1 MPVSYGQV
9 LRIPGAAA
17 FFATTAA
24 GRLGVS
30 MYGLSV
36 ILAGVEGYGSY
47 VRAGLVGGTF
57 AASEAIGGPLVG
69 RFIDRRGQ
77 RAALPIVAVLHL
89 LAMAALIVFLA
100 RSVHPVAAMPAA
112 ALAGLTVPQLGAL
125 AAARW
130 SHLLHGD
137 RRIETALSLESLAND
152 VAFIVGPLAASTA
165 VVVLSS
171 TGGLT
176 TACTLVVGACLLLVL
191 QPRTMPPVGD
201 AEAASRTGPGS
212 ARRVRA
218 LVLTMGL
225 VNVILGLLFG
235 TTQLAVTA
243 LARAGDAVG
252 LAGVYY
258 LTLSVGSLVSSAGYG
273 MITWSAPI
281 WRRLT
286 ACGLLIAA
294 GGTVA
299 VLARHVALDFAALF
313 AVGLG
318 VGPAIIITGTLIE
331 RHVGRGLLTQSFALM
346 SALSAA
352 GIALSGLV
360 GGVAVQTHG
369 AVGGFAL
376 LLAYGAALCLIS
388 VVVRRLDTRAP
399 APAPAR

>member
-1 MPVSYGQV
+1 MPIAYGQV

-17 FFATTAA
+17 FFATTAF

-69 RFIDRRGQ
+69 RLIDRRGQ
-77 RAALPIVAVLHL
+77 RVALPVVAVLHL
-89 LAMAALIVFLA
+89 LAMVALIIALA
-100 RSVHPVAAMPAA
+100 RSAHPVVAMPAA

-137 RRIETALSLESLAND
+137 RRIEAALSLESLAND

-165 VVVLSS
+165 VVALSS
-171 TGGLT
+171 TGGLA
-176 TACTLVVGACLLLVL
+176 TACTLVVVASVLLVL
-191 QPRTMPPVGD
+191 QPRTMPPVNNHDG
-201 AEAASRTGPGS
+201 EPRGS
-212 ARRVRA
+212 LLSVSRVRT

-243 LARAGDAVG
+243 LASADDALG

-286 ACGLLIAA
+286 VCGLLVAT

-299 VLARHVALDFAALF
+299 ALAPHPVLDFTALF

-331 RHVGRGLLTQSFALM
+331 RHVGSGLLTQSFALM

-360 GGVAVQTHG
+360 GGIAVQTHG
-369 AVGGFAL
+369 HMGGFAL
-376 LLAYGAALCLIS
+376 LLVYGLSLCLIGAA
-388 VVVRRLDTRAP
+388 VRRLDVREP
-399 APAPAR
+399 APTSTR

>member
-1 MPVSYGQV
+1 MRVAYGQV

-47 VRAGLVGGTF
+47 VRAGLAGGTF

-69 RFIDRRGQ
+69 RIIDRRGQ
-77 RAALPIVAVLHL
+77 HAALPIVAVLHL
-89 LAMAALIVFLA
+89 VAMAALIVALA
-100 RSVHPVAAMPAA
+100 RSAHPVVAIPAA

-130 SHLLHGD
+130 SHLLHGN
-137 RRIETALSLESLAND
+137 RRIEAALSLESLAND
-152 VAFIVGPLAASTA
+152 VAFIVGPLAASVA
-165 VVVLSS
+165 VVALSS

-176 TACTLVVGACLLLVL
+176 IACTLVVGASVLLVL
-191 QPRTMPPVGD
+191 QPRTMPPVTDRSG
-201 AEAASRTGPGS
+201 EPRGSLSS
-212 ARRVRA
+212 ARRVRT

-243 LARAGDAVG
+243 LARSDDTLG

-258 LTLSVGSLVSSAGYG
+258 LTLSVGSLIASAGYG
-273 MITWSAPI
+273 MITWSVPI

-286 ACGLLIAA
+286 VCGLLIAA

-299 VLARHVALDFAALF
+299 ALAPHAAANFAALF

-318 VGPAIIITGTLIE
+318 VGPTIIMTGTLIE
-331 RHVGRGLLTQSFALM
+331 RHVGSGLLTQSFALM
-346 SALSAA
+346 SALSAV

-360 GGVAVQTHG
+360 GGTVVQMHG
-369 AVGGFAL
+369 HVGGFTL
-376 LLAYGAALCLIS
+376 LLAYGIGLCLIS
-388 VVVRRLDTRAP
+388 VAVRRLD
-399 APAPAR
+399 AREPVRTAAR